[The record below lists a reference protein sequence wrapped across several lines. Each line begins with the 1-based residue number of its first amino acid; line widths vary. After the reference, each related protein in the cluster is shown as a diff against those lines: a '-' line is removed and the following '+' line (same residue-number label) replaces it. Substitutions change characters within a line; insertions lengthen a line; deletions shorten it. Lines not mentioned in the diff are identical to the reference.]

1 MSVQNSKP
9 KNNSKWILL
18 GLVVVAVIVAAVFL
32 FKPAPGTLPA
42 TITVQQASERIA
54 KGAYLLDVRQQSEY
68 DQAHVKGAILIPLD
82 QLSARIS
89 EVPTNQDVL
98 IICHSG
104 NRSAQARDLLR
115 AAGLNRTTSIDGG
128 ITAWMAAGLP
138 VVSGP

>member
-1 MSVQNSKP
+1 MSVQKSKP
-9 KNNSKWILL
+9 KNNSKWIVL
-18 GLVVVAVIVAAVFL
+18 GLIAIAATIAAVLL

-54 KGAYLLDVRQQSEY
+54 NGAYLLDVRQQSEY
-68 DQAHVKGAILIPLD
+68 DQAHVNGAVLIPLD

-89 EVPTNQDVL
+89 EVPTNQDIL